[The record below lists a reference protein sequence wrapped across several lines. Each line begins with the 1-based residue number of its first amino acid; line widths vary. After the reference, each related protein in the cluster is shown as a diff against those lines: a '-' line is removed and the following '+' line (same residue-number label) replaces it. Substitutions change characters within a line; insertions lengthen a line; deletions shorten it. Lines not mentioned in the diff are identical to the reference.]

1 MIFLGIYVLGFVLMY
16 ASDGWLDWSGNDMSA
31 LMWLSLAWPLTIW
44 VLIADSIRKLGQT
57 SKKKRIA
64 KKEMEEKFR
73 IAAMKELE
81 QYEEEI
87 EQEIRASK
95 KRAR

>member
-1 MIFLGIYVLGFVLMY
+1 MNVGDKVKFAF
-16 ASDGWLDWSGNDMSA
+16 
-31 LMWLSLAWPLTIW
+31 
-44 VLIADSIRKLGQT
+44 
-57 SKKKRIA
+57 A